1 FFLVLSLFVFYAP
14 NVLGHSDNYIPA
26 NPMQTPASI
35 VPEWYLLP
43 FYAILRS
50 IPNKLLGVLAMIAA
64 ILVLFLMPI
73 VDLSRLRGNAFK
85 PFSKIAFAI
94 FAVNFLLLMWLGSQH
109 VESPYVEIGQICT
122 AYYFAHFLIIIPA
135 VSVFENTLMD
145 IALSETESE
154 SLNKQATNAN
164 ASINTSPVTNTP
176 L

>member
-1 FFLVLSLFVFYAP
+1 
-14 NVLGHSDNYIPA
+14 
-26 NPMQTPASI
+26 
-35 VPEWYLLP
+35 
-43 FYAILRS
+43 
-50 IPNKLLGVLAMIAA
+50 MIAA

-135 VSVFENTLMD
+135 ISVFENTLMD
-145 IALSETESE
+145 IALSAEAKNLSSNEKATDANFRPNPITLLSAKKGLFAKLLARPNKNKFFVQISQFKSY
-154 SLNKQATNAN
+154 SLDSGGNKK
-164 ASINTSPVTNTP
+164 PRLRPP
-176 L
+176 LKVG

>member
-1 FFLVLSLFVFYAP
+1 
-14 NVLGHSDNYIPA
+14 
-26 NPMQTPASI
+26 
-35 VPEWYLLP
+35 
-43 FYAILRS
+43 
-50 IPNKLLGVLAMIAA
+50 MIAA

-135 VSVFENTLMD
+135 ISVFENTLMD
-145 IALSETESE
+145 IALSAEARNHSNL
-154 SLNKQATNAN
+154 LNDKATDAINARP
-164 ASINTSPVTNTP
+164 NTITP
-176 L
+176 LNSLTGRKPQTGIII